1 MLHVTQHY
9 DAGDID
15 KHDKSPFKKSTIVY
29 HPKRRFN
36 SLHINMHY
44 SQTFDAVGQSTG
56 DKELDAMRFR
66 TTQMDT
72 HNDEKV
78 KFGVRANPPTMFEEM
93 ARQSHLKMKMDTKP
107 RRGDS
112 ERLSQ
117 SGMVQASPFGK
128 TLGETWG
135 QRGNTMNAAS
145 VMAYRNPDN
154 KLHQRLAA
162 TEKKLQKAR
171 PTSLIDVDHRREI
184 YKRQQ
189 KLEAQLARLHSVTD
203 KAP

>member
-15 KHDKSPFKKSTIVY
+15 KHDQSPFKKSTIVY

-72 HNDEKV
+72 HNEEKV
-78 KFGVRANPPTMFEEM
+78 KFGVRANPSTCFEDM

-107 RRGDS
+107 RRGES
-112 ERLSQ
+112 ERGSHLS
-117 SGMVQASPFGK
+117 
-128 TLGETWG
+128 
-135 QRGNTMNAAS
+135 
-145 VMAYRNPDN
+145 
-154 KLHQRLAA
+154 
-162 TEKKLQKAR
+162 
-171 PTSLIDVDHRREI
+171 
-184 YKRQQ
+184 
-189 KLEAQLARLHSVTD
+189 
-203 KAP
+203 